1 MKYFTALT
9 IACFSLMNAHA
20 FEPFANISVGNVSPD
35 DLDASV
41 SGFGAAA
48 VPGTF
53 ELDGKESIKLEI
65 GLKDDSGLSVGI
77 QTAYN
82 QMDIEDVSIL
92 GNPIGLALASLG
104 AWNPAVPFDASGE
117 VYTIPVLAFVGKEFP
132 ISDLLSIDL
141 GLAAGYTTVEARP
154 GGDLAGVF
162 GQGNGNSWELQAKIG
177 LDYQVSE
184 KYSLGLD
191 YSYSWLTG
199 PEFGQATGEDLGHHF
214 IGASIGLNF

>member
-1 MKYFTALT
+1 MKLLSTFVIGCL
-9 IACFSLMNAHA
+9 IHLNAQA
-20 FEPFANISVGNVSPD
+20 FEPFANISIGQVSPD
-35 DLDASV
+35 DLDATV

-65 GLKDDSGLSVGI
+65 GLKDDSGISVGL

-104 AWNPAVPFDASGE
+104 AWNPAIPFNVAGE
-117 VYTIPVLAFVGKEFP
+117 VYTIPVLAFVGKEFAV
-132 ISDLLSIDL
+132 SDLITLDL
-141 GLAAGYTTVEARP
+141 GFAAGYTTVEARP
-154 GGDLAGVF
+154 DGDLANVF
-162 GQGNGNSWELQAKIG
+162 GQGNGNSWELQAKLG
-177 LDYQVSE
+177 LDYQLSE
-184 KYSLGLD
+184 KYSIGLD

-214 IGASIGLNF
+214 FGASIGLNF

>member
-41 SGFGAAA
+41 SGFGPAS

-104 AWNPAVPFDASGE
+104 AWNPAVPFGASGE
-117 VYTIPVLAFVGKEFP
+117 VYTIPVLAFVGKEIP

-154 GGDLAGVF
+154 GGDLANIF

-177 LDYQVSE
+177 LDNQVSE

-199 PEFGQATGEDLGHHF
+199 PEFGQAIGEDLGHHF
-214 IGASIGLNF
+214 FGASIGLNF

>member
-9 IACFSLMNAHA
+9 IACFSLMNAYA

-35 DLDASV
+35 NLDASV
-41 SGFGAAA
+41 SGFGAAS

-65 GLKDDSGLSVGI
+65 GIKDDSGLSVGI

-117 VYTIPVLAFVGKEFP
+117 VYTIPVLAFVGKEIP

-154 GGDLAGVF
+154 GGDLANVF

-177 LDYQVSE
+177 VDYQVSE

-199 PEFGQATGEDLGHHF
+199 PEFGQAIGEDLGHHF
-214 IGASIGLNF
+214 FGASIGLNF

>member
-1 MKYFTALT
+1 MKYLTALT

-41 SGFGAAA
+41 SGFGPAS

-104 AWNPAVPFDASGE
+104 AWNPAVPFNASGE
-117 VYTIPVLAFVGKEFP
+117 VYTIPILAFVGKEFP

-141 GLAAGYTTVEARP
+141 GLAAGYTTV
-154 GGDLAGVF
+154 
-162 GQGNGNSWELQAKIG
+162 
-177 LDYQVSE
+177 
-184 KYSLGLD
+184 
-191 YSYSWLTG
+191 
-199 PEFGQATGEDLGHHF
+199 
-214 IGASIGLNF
+214 

>member
-9 IACFSLMNAHA
+9 IACFSLMNTHA
-20 FEPFANISVGNVSPD
+20 FEPFANISIGTVSPD

-53 ELDGKESIKLEI
+53 ELNGKESIKLEI

-117 VYTIPVLAFVGKEFP
+117 VYTIPVLAFVGKEIP

-141 GLAAGYTTVEARP
+141 GFAAGYTTVEARP
-154 GGDLAGVF
+154 AGDLAGVF

-177 LDYQVSE
+177 LDYQVCE

-199 PEFGQATGEDLGHHF
+199 PEFGQAIAEDLGHHF

>member
-35 DLDASV
+35 NLDASV

-77 QTAYN
+77 HYLTETSCIQCRKLSMRIT
-82 QMDIEDVSIL
+82 VFSV
-92 GNPIGLALASLG
+92 AS
-104 AWNPAVPFDASGE
+104 V
-117 VYTIPVLAFVGKEFP
+117 
-132 ISDLLSIDL
+132 
-141 GLAAGYTTVEARP
+141 R
-154 GGDLAGVF
+154 
-162 GQGNGNSWELQAKIG
+162 
-177 LDYQVSE
+177 QV
-184 KYSLGLD
+184 
-191 YSYSWLTG
+191 WL
-199 PEFGQATGEDLGHHF
+199 
-214 IGASIGLNF
+214 

>member
-1 MKYFTALT
+1 MKYLTALT

-41 SGFGAAA
+41 SGFGPAS

-65 GLKDDSGLSVGI
+65 GIKDDSGLSVVI

-82 QMDIEDVSIL
+82 KMDIEDVSIL

-117 VYTIPVLAFVGKEFP
+117 VYTIPVLAFVGKEIP

-154 GGDLAGVF
+154 GGDLANVF

-199 PEFGQATGEDLGHHF
+199 PEFGQAIGEDLGHHF
-214 IGASIGLNF
+214 FGASIGLNF